1 MREEETLQSTGLGTN
16 EYKNAFVGQK
26 SAEVEWNDFVGEGR
40 FELCPE
46 RVDWRQVLIF
56 ENEHAA

>member
-1 MREEETLQSTGLGTN
+1 LGTD

-26 SAEVEWNDFVGEGR
+26 SAEVGWNLGEGR

-46 RVDWRQVLIF
+46 RVDWRQVLTL
-56 ENEHAA
+56 EDEHAT